1 MKSASA
7 KEKRH
12 EHPNRPDGPASGGPD
27 LGAAVA
33 GLAGRFGKSP
43 PLAVAVVVVA
53 LLGLGYL
60 LWPGGGNRAAP
71 QFSPPLVTV
80 SKPLIKELIEWK
92 EFTGQFEA
100 AEHVEVRA
108 RISGYLKSIHFDDGK
123 LVTKGD
129 LLFVIEPEPYEIAL
143 ETANALLADAMAKME
158 LARVQL
164 DRTAELR
171 KKSVA
176 AASTYDQ
183 RVAEL
188 RSATAAV
195 DIAKAAVS
203 TAKLNL
209 AYTRLTAPVSGRIS
223 RHEVSVGN
231 LVTGG
236 TSGTSTLLTTI
247 VSLDPINFIFD
258 VSESD
263 ALSYKRAVE
272 VGDVKSAR
280 DTLIPVFAQLPDE
293 QHWSRQGTIN
303 FVDNVFDRSSG
314 TIRLRAVF
322 PNPDLFVVPGQF
334 GRIRAPVSK
343 PHAAVLIPEAAIA
356 SDQSRKIVYVVA
368 DDGTVGVRTINL
380 GPRVDGDLRIIRDG
394 LKPDDRVIIN
404 GLMRVRPGAKVA
416 PQEGQIQAGAAKP

>member
-1 MKSASA
+1 MKLPH
-7 KEKRH
+7 EKDKQRQ
-12 EHPNRPDGPASGGPD
+12 RPDGPVSGGSG
-27 LGAAVA
+27 LGAAIA
-33 GLAGRFGKSP
+33 GLAERFGKP
-43 PLAVAVVVVA
+43 RPLAVAVAVVA
-53 LLGLGYL
+53 VLGLVYL
-60 LWPGGGNRAAP
+60 LWPKGANNQAP
-71 QFSPPLVTV
+71 QFGPPPVTV
-80 SKPLIKELIEWK
+80 SKPLIRELIEWK

-100 AEHVEVRA
+100 VEYVEVRA
-108 RISGYLKSIHFDDGK
+108 RVSGYLKSVHFEDGK

-143 ETANALLADAMAKME
+143 ATAKALLADAMAKVE
-158 LARVQL
+158 LAKVQL

-183 RVAEL
+183 RLSEL

-195 DIAKAAVS
+195 DIAKAAVN

-209 AYTRLTAPVSGRIS
+209 DYTRLTAPVSGRIS

-231 LVTGG
+231 LITGG
-236 TSGTSTLLTTI
+236 TSGATTLLTTI
-247 VSLDPINFIFD
+247 VTLDPINFIFD

-280 DTLIPVFAQLPDE
+280 DHPIPVFAQLPDE
-293 QHWSRQGTIN
+293 QQWTRQGTVN
-303 FVDNVFDRSSG
+303 FVDNVFNRSSG
-314 TIRLRAVF
+314 TIRVRAVF
-322 PNPDLFVVPGQF
+322 PNPDLFIVPGQF
-334 GRIRAPVSK
+334 GRVRAPVSK
-343 PHAAVLIPEAAIA
+343 PHAATLIPEAAIA

-368 DDGTVGVRTINL
+368 ADNTVGVKTITL
-380 GPRVDGDLRIIRDG
+380 GPRMDGDLRIIRDG
-394 LKPDDRVIIN
+394 LAPDDRVIIN

-416 PQEGQIQAGAAKP
+416 PQEDQIRAGAAKP